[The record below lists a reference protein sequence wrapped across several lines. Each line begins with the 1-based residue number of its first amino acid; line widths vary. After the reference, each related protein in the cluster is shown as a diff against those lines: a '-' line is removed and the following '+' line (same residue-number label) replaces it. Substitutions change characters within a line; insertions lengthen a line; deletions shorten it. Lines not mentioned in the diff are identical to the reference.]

1 MRSNKKKSGSSAL
14 VVKKA
19 ATRVAKAATKTVA
32 TRAGA
37 KRVASRT
44 RRFVESTPAR
54 ILMGASAIAFA
65 FVIAKLK
72 HIV

>member
-19 ATRVAKAATKTVA
+19 AKRVVKATA
-32 TRAGA
+32 TRG
-37 KRVASRT
+37 KRVSSRMK
-44 RRFVESTPAR
+44 RFVDSTPAR
-54 ILMGASAIAFA
+54 VLMGASAIAFA

-72 HIV
+72 HFV